1 MMQITFI
8 CARHWTAVS
17 LGVLQLGVAETLKAG
32 EPPADPL
39 RLEEIVVTGNAGQVS
54 KLRSSVAVST
64 LDPEQ
69 VQQSVPGNAADILR
83 NVPGVLAQAS
93 GGEGNANI
101 SARGLPQSGGA
112 KLVQFQEDGL
122 PVLDFGDIEFGTADT
137 FVRMDFNVARVEV
150 IRGGSAA
157 TFASN
162 APGGVV
168 NFISKTGDVASGN
181 IGLTRGLDYER
192 TRLDIDYG
200 QPFNDGWRFHV
211 GGHYRRGEGPRRTG
225 YDSESGG
232 QIKGNMTRE
241 FAAGYLRFNFK
252 VLDDRAPVYLPV
264 PLSITGTN
272 SNPRVNSLAGFDVR
286 DGAMQ
291 SRYFQR
297 DLSVRR
303 NGGRSIT
310 DISDGYRSKSRA
322 IGGDMAFDLA
332 DAWRVEDR
340 FRVAATSGGFVGPY
354 PAQVNAASALADQ
367 IGGPGASLRYATGP
381 LAGQSIA
388 DPASLNGNG
397 LAVRTH
403 LFNTTLENFDNAAN
417 DLRVTKAFGAGGSG
431 ATRLSLGYFKSRQNI
446 VMDWHWNT
454 YLQEVRGENA
464 ALLDV
469 IDTNGNRT
477 TQDGLIAYGQP
488 YWGNC
493 CVRYYDLRYDTDA
506 PYMAAHWQSGPFDLD
521 ASLRHDI
528 ASASGSYAGAI
539 GTTPLDANGDGLL
552 QVPEQTT
559 PVVNSNLSSP
569 VDYTHRYLSY
579 SLGGNYLLTQDLA
592 LFTRV
597 SEGGRANATRLLF
610 GGGIR
615 PDGSVAEPVAVNEVR
630 QYEGGAKWRGER
642 FSWFGTLFYART
654 KVTDQNITSVTTRF
668 TDRTFDAKG
677 VELEGEYRLGRFG
690 VNGGLTLT
698 DARIARD
705 EITPGNDGQRI
716 NPRAIYQLTATYHA
730 EKLDAG
736 LNAIGAT
743 ASPLGR
749 GLDMPAFV
757 QVNAFVSY
765 ELTEGF
771 RFAIRGNN
779 LGNTIGLTEV
789 PDGSAGITSNGLLT
803 GRSISGRTIEA
814 TLTYSLAP
822 ARD

>member
-8 CARHWTAVS
+8 AARPWTAVS
-17 LGVLQLGVAETLKAG
+17 LGVLQLGVASVTEAG
-32 EPPADPL
+32 EQSADPL
-39 RLEEIVVTGNAGQVS
+39 RLEEVVVTAGAGQVS

-64 LDPEQ
+64 LDPERI
-69 VQQSVPGNAADILR
+69 QQSVPGNTADLLR

-137 FVRMDFNVARVEV
+137 FVRVDYNVARVEV

-181 IGLTRGLDYER
+181 VGLTQGLDFER
-192 TRLDIDYG
+192 TRLDFDYG
-200 QPFNDGWRFHV
+200 QPLTDAWRFHI
-211 GGHYRRGEGPRRTG
+211 GGHYRSGEGPRTTG
-225 YDSESGG
+225 YTAESGG
-232 QIKGNMTRE
+232 QIKGNITRD
-241 FAAGYLRFNFK
+241 FDAGYLRLNFK
-252 VLDDRAPVYLPV
+252 ALDDRAPVYLPV
-264 PLSITGTN
+264 PLAITGSN
-272 SNPRVNSLAGFDVR
+272 SDPDVDSLAGFDVR

-291 SRYFQR
+291 SDHFRH

-303 NGGRSIT
+303 DGRRSIT
-310 DISDGYRSKSRA
+310 DIEDGYHSISRA
-322 IGGDMAFDLA
+322 VGGEMAFTLA
-332 DAWRVEDR
+332 NDWQVEDR
-340 FRVAATSGGFVGPY
+340 FRVAATSGGFVGQY
-354 PAQVNAASALADQ
+354 PAQVNSASALADE
-367 IGGPGASLRYATGP
+367 IGGAGAGLSYATGP

-417 DLRVTKAFGAGGSG
+417 DLRVTKEFG
-431 ATRLSLGYFKSRQNI
+431 ATRWSIGYFKSRQKI

-454 YLQEVRGENA
+454 YLQEVRGDAA

-469 IDTNGNRT
+469 VDATGNRI
-477 TQDGLIAYGQP
+477 TQQGLVAYGEP
-488 YWGNC
+488 YWDNC

-506 PYMAAHWQSGPFDLD
+506 PYIAAHWQRGRFDLD
-521 ASLRHDI
+521 GSLRYDI
-528 ASASGSYAGAI
+528 ASASGSYAGA
-539 GTTPLDANGDGLL
+539 TTAPLDANRDGLL
-552 QVPEQTT
+552 QVPEQTV
-559 PVVNSNLSSP
+559 PVVNSDVSSP

-579 SLGGNYLLTQDLA
+579 SLGGNYLLTPDLA
-592 LFTRV
+592 LFARV

-615 PDGSVAEPVAVNEVR
+615 PDGSVAEEVAVNEVR
-630 QYEGGAKWRGER
+630 QIEGGAKWRGER
-642 FSWFGTLFYART
+642 FSLFGTLFYAIT
-654 KVTDQNITSVTTRF
+654 KVTDQDITSVSSRF
-668 TDRTFDAKG
+668 TDREFDAKG
-677 VELEGEYRLGRFG
+677 VELEAEYRLGGFG
-690 VNGGLTLT
+690 LNGGLTLT
-698 DARIARD
+698 DARISED
-705 EITPGNDGQRI
+705 EITPENVDQQI
-716 NPRAIYQLTATYHA
+716 NPRAIYQLTATYQT

-736 LNAIGAT
+736 LNAIGT
-743 ASPLGR
+743 SESPVDR
-749 GLDMPAFV
+749 GLDMPAFI

-765 ELTEGF
+765 ELVEGF
-771 RFAIRGNN
+771 RLAFRANN

-789 PDGSAGITSNGLLT
+789 PDGAAGITPSGLNT
-803 GRSISGRTIEA
+803 GRSITGRTLEVA
-814 TLTYSLAP
+814 LSYSFAP
-822 ARD
+822 